1 MRTFDVLARPS
12 AAFRNCEPGKDIMLL
27 KGKGNNAKLFIDA
40 KTRDDEDG
48 WSAHISFVPDSA
60 SQTAATGSAT
70 GVVGKVAEKVASAIE
85 KATTTT
91 PWTKTFT
98 AAPGARTIEV
108 PVNEAGTYTLTRV
121 AGELC
126 EGDVRAPEV
135 CRVVEVPLPR
145 AEVEVERIHE
155 W

>member
-1 MRTFDVLARPS
+1 
-12 AAFRNCEPGKDIMLL
+12 MLR
-27 KGKGNNAKLFIDA
+27 KGKGSNAKLFIDA

-48 WSAHISFVPDSA
+48 WSAHVSFVPDSTGQA
-60 SQTAATGSAT
+60 STTGGAT
-70 GVVGKVAEKVASAIE
+70 GVVGKVVEKVASAM
-85 KATTTT
+85 ATTTT

-98 AAPGARTIEV
+98 ASPGARAIEV
-108 PVNEAGTYTLTRV
+108 PVTEAGMYTLTRV

-155 W
+155 WYVTFGA